1 MQLWFPFVTL
11 GATVISGFLV
21 ESMARPCISGF
32 PPLRRCLLN
41 ALLTGAQYGAW
52 LALCGTP
59 VLAAVLTTALTL
71 CLVIGSNIK
80 LSILG
85 EPMLFCDVVAA
96 RSFLQHPKF
105 YLFSIPLSGRIAV
118 VGGMIALPVMLVVFF
133 TPALLP
139 HIAGGCLLIAG
150 MLGLWAIPA
159 TRWVPTPDAQ
169 HDIGRLGLPGS
180 LFLYWRCWRHEIAM
194 QPEAAPPVTPSGK
207 PAYDI
212 VIVIQCESFARPG
225 DLMAQQ
231 AHDPARIPVLPA
243 LARAETMASHWGTLH
258 VSGFGAYT
266 MRTEYGVLFG
276 QEESMLGFRAYD
288 PFLTAGRDTALSLPA
303 IMGKAGYDCT
313 FVHPHDLRF
322 YARAQLM
329 PACGFSHIVGEKA
342 FPHTARPGMPYVED
356 MALAQEI
363 GAVAAKAKGPAFI
376 YAVTMENH
384 GPWPATGPNGPQTAF
399 DHYLRHLRNSDRM
412 LGMLTDMLSQ
422 MGKKGLLVFF
432 GDHRPSIP
440 GMIIPTPQRGTPY
453 VVIPVGTGTPAAPMK
468 QDLTPAQLHHLI
480 LRNTLGGYAG

>member
-1 MQLWFPFVTL
+1 MQLWFPFVIF

-32 PPLRRCLLN
+32 PPLRRYILN

-52 LALCGTP
+52 LALCGAP
-59 VLAAVLTTALTL
+59 VLAAVLTTALSL

-105 YLFSIPLSGRIAV
+105 YLFSIPPAGRVAV
-118 VGGMIALPVMLVVFF
+118 VGGMVALPVVLVLFF
-133 TPALLP
+133 ARTLLP
-139 HIAGGCLLIAG
+139 HLEGAGILTVCLLA
-150 MLGLWAIPA
+150 LWAIPA
-159 TRWVPTPDAQ
+159 ARWVPVPDAA
-169 HDIGRLGLPGS
+169 HDVARLGLPGS
-180 LFLYWRCWRHEIAM
+180 LFLYWRRWRQEIDA
-194 QPEAAPPVTPSGK
+194 QAEVTAPDVTTGL

-212 VIVIQCESFARPG
+212 VIVVQCESFARPT
-225 DLMAQQ
+225 DLIDTNRQ
-231 AHDPARIPVLPA
+231 ASVQVPALPA
-243 LARAETMASHWGTLH
+243 LARAETMASSWGTLS

-276 QEESMLGFRAYD
+276 QEESALGFRAYD

-303 IMGKAGYDCT
+303 VMGKAGYECI

-329 PACGFSHIVGEKA
+329 PACGFTRIVGEDA
-342 FPHTARPGMPYVED
+342 FPHTTRPDMPYVED
-356 MALAQEI
+356 MALAQEVERI
-363 GAVAAKAKGPAFI
+363 ARAAEGPTFI

-384 GPWPATGPNGPQTAF
+384 GPWPAPKPDGPQAALG
-399 DHYLRHLRNSDRM
+399 HYLRHLRNGDRM
-412 LGMLTDMLSQ
+412 LGTLIDMLSQ
-422 MGKKGLLVFF
+422 TGKKGLVVFF

-440 GMIIPTPQRGTPY
+440 GMVTPTPDRGTPY
-453 VVIPVGTGTPAAPMK
+453 VVVPVGTGPHATAIP
-468 QDLTPAQLHHLI
+468 QTLTPAQLHHLI
-480 LRNTLGGYAG
+480 LRDTLGGHAG